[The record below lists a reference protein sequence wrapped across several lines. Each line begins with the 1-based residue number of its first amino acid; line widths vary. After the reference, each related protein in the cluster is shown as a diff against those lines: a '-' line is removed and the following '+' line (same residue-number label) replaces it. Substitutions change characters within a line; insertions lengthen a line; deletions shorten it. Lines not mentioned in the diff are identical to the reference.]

1 MSEEEAKSV
10 SSAELESSVVPSFEW
25 CPKFSKELS
34 GVSCMY
40 KLRDAVEWIDTE
52 VKGGKTIV
60 GRNLTKDIALSDM

>member
-1 MSEEEAKSV
+1 MSEEEARSV
-10 SSAELESSVVPSFEW
+10 SLAESSVVPSFEW